1 MLILKN
7 IEQNENLIIY
17 TVNENSDGKEIKQ
30 VLKSELNISSRL
42 LTKLKKQEAVLLN
55 GKYAKNHTIVKSGDV
70 IQIIMVEPENQFE
83 PQDIPLNIVYE
94 DIDVIII
101 NKQPG
106 IVVHPTKSH
115 PTNTIA
121 NALAYYLKEKEIN
134 CRIRFVNRLD
144 MDTSGLLIIAKNA
157 FTHHVIS
164 EQMQQD
170 LVQKK
175 YLTFVEGSLDYDE
188 GTIDKPIYRP
198 SDDAVKRVVD
208 DRGQRSVTKYKVVER
223 FKDASLLEIEL
234 LTGRTH
240 QIRVH
245 LEHLGHPLIG
255 DKLYGNS
262 GNEHLI
268 DRQALHAC
276 YLKFY
281 QPRFKNIVEISA
293 SLPEDMEK
301 LRKTLKNI

>member
-1 MLILKN
+1 VLILKN